1 MSHPYVY
8 HTVIMNELPNLTGK
22 IVVDVGCEKGIWG
35 YLMRS
40 GKRR

>member
-8 HTVIMNELPNLTGK
+8 NAVVMNELPNLTGK
-22 IVVDVGCEKGIWG
+22 IVIDVGCGKGVRG

-40 GKRR
+40 